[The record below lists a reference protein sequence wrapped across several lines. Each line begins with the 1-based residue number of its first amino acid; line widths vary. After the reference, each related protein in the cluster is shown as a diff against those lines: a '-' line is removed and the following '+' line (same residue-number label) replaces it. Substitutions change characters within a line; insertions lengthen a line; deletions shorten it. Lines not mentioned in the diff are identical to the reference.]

1 MCFENILRFLGHV
14 NFQILG
20 QFDVVLRQEI
30 IADDFLLL
38 LPQAGQIY
46 LLPGAVEGQLFL
58 NNLIGA
64 LSKEILDLL
73 LIIQLDGDS
82 QSIQILLQPQRNIIQ
97 NAQSLH
103 HFLVVDTVVGGCRQV
118 HVDFVEVGL
127 RDVSLNVLQ
136 LVDDQEQI
144 DGVVLGV
151 VVDEVWNDL
160 VHQLD

>member
-20 QFDVVLRQEI
+20 QLDVVLRQEV
-30 IADDFLLL
+30 IADNFLFL

-82 QSIQILLQPQRNIIQ
+82 QGI
-97 NAQSLH
+97 
-103 HFLVVDTVVGGCRQV
+103 
-118 HVDFVEVGL
+118 
-127 RDVSLNVLQ
+127 
-136 LVDDQEQI
+136 
-144 DGVVLGV
+144 
-151 VVDEVWNDL
+151 
-160 VHQLD
+160 